1 MSSVMAKVSAMI
13 RPQGSTSIA
22 LPVRTSSSSR
32 PTPLVCL
39 ARSAN
44 PGFVALIDDCLKA
57 VGLRPRILQRARD
70 IQTVLALVTAGI
82 GAALVSA
89 RAGAIAPGLRLLPVD
104 HPAAR
109 WRIALAWQPRDQ
121 SRTLAAFVESARDIA
136 SSSASSPALLPA
148 SVMPVRS
155 GPHLNR

>member
-1 MSSVMAKVSAMI
+1 
-13 RPQGSTSIA
+13 
-22 LPVRTSSSSR
+22 
-32 PTPLVCL
+32 
-39 ARSAN
+39 
-44 PGFVALIDDCLKA
+44 
-57 VGLRPRILQRARD
+57 
-70 IQTVLALVTAGI
+70 VLTLVTAGI

-109 WRIALAWQPRDQ
+109 WRIALAWQPRDP
-121 SRTLAAFVESARDIA
+121 SPTLAAFVESARDVA
-136 SSSASSPALLPA
+136 ASSPALLPL